1 MKLVV
6 YKGFDENFLSKVKE
20 EPLVDNI
27 IASKNDVLKFDKKTR
42 KKLDMA
48 LLSMDESDE
57 MWVSYAEYTLIKN
70 RVDDAIEED
79 GLKLV
84 IFTNN
89 LYPDYYPLAFDI
101 SDELANEIEKNLDS
115 DSIDDCSEECQRYL
129 AVYNTLINVSGTY
142 YGSFYNYEYEK
153 DEAIV
158 TKPYYINQ
166 IVIEDSQVKTDIDI
180 FINEDVNTY
189 LRDLSRIRD
198 INVRKDRKMINDE
211 KMFKIFTYIY
221 DIHNHIRMNYPL
233 VTKGALLYL
242 SIR

>member
-142 YGSFYNYEYEK
+142 YGSFYNYEYE
-153 DEAIV
+153 
-158 TKPYYINQ
+158 NC
-166 IVIEDSQVKTDIDI
+166 
-180 FINEDVNTY
+180 
-189 LRDLSRIRD
+189 
-198 INVRKDRKMINDE
+198 
-211 KMFKIFTYIY
+211 
-221 DIHNHIRMNYPL
+221 
-233 VTKGALLYL
+233 LLYT
-242 SIR
+242 SPSPRD